1 MAPFLHRHRI
11 AVLHYA
17 FWSVYFSFYLY
28 QFGQEY
34 TWKWAVQAIFVTV
47 GCNAAVAYLNYFYLL
62 PRWLHHQN
70 SWRWAAEFAAPFSA
84 LVWLRVLA
92 QRHLYATA
100 TNYNYL
106 HSATHTLG
114 VALGML
120 FIVAFV
126 GMLRFAVGW
135 FTLEAKA
142 KTLENEKLTA
152 ELRYL
157 KVQLNPHFLFN
168 TLNNLYY
175 LAYTHSP
182 HTPEVVA
189 TLAQMMRYMLDEA
202 NRPVVA
208 LSREIEYLHSYI
220 RLEKLRL
227 NTPIPINLTVTG
239 TTDGI
244 AVSPLIF
251 MAFLENAFKHGVS
264 TTDPNAWV
272 EVHFDLRGKECR
284 FSVANS
290 KLPASQEPT
299 TAMVTG
305 TGLPNVRRRLALS
318 YPDRYELRVQDL
330 PDRYLIDLHLFL

>member
-1 MAPFLHRHRI
+1 MPPFLNRHRV
-11 AVLHYA
+11 AVLHSA

-34 TWKWAVQAIFVTV
+34 PWRWALQAIFITV
-47 GCNAAVAYLNYFYLL
+47 SCNAVAAYLNYVYFL
-62 PRWLHHQN
+62 PRWLHHH
-70 SWRWAAEFAAPFSA
+70 SLLRWAAEFAGPFGA
-84 LVWLRVLA
+84 LVWVRVLA
-92 QRHLYATA
+92 QRHLYATS
-100 TNYNYL
+100 TNYGYL
-106 HSATHTLG
+106 HSATHTWG
-114 VALGML
+114 TALGML
-120 FIVAFV
+120 FIVAV
-126 GMLRFAVGW
+126 IGMLRFAVGW
-135 FTLEAKA
+135 FALEAKA
-142 KTLENEKLTA
+142 KALENENLTA

-157 KVQLNPHFLFN
+157 KGQLNPHFLFN

-227 NTPIPINLTVTG
+227 NTPIPVNLTVSG
-239 TTDGI
+239 DPEGI

-264 TTDPNAWV
+264 TTDSNAWV
-272 EVHFDLRGKECR
+272 EVHFDLRGTECR
-284 FSVANS
+284 YTVANS
-290 KLPASQEPT
+290 KLPASPGH
-299 TAMVTG
+299 AASVG

-318 YPDRYELRVQDL
+318 YPNRHKLQVEDL
-330 PDRYLIDLHLFL
+330 PDRYRIDLSLSL